1 MPLVEKP
8 LAPARESATNGFPR
22 EKTAMIL
29 KFGFSAAL
37 LLAAAPVLAQPPAGG
52 TAPAGGAAAAQ
63 PAQPAQPSPAAVNA
77 IQTAAQAFGTCVSS
91 GVQSVPASATPEAG
105 AATVLGGCATQRQAL
120 VQAVES
126 MIATM
131 PADQQAAAHAQM
143 ASQLGSV
150 QGQIA
155 DGIRQQRAAAA
166 APATPAPTTPT
177 TPAAP
182 H

>member
-8 LAPARESATNGFPR
+8 LAPAWESATNGVPK
-22 EKTAMIL
+22 EITAMIL

-52 TAPAGGAAAAQ
+52 TATP
-63 PAQPAQPSPAAVNA
+63 PAQPAQPSPAEVSA
-77 IQTAAQAFGTCVSS
+77 IQTAAQAFGTCVSG

-105 AATVLGGCATQRQAL
+105 ATGVLAGCATQRQAL
-120 VQAVES
+120 VQAVET
-126 MIATM
+126 MIGNM
-131 PADQQAAAHAQM
+131 PAAQRAAAHAQM
-143 ASQLGSV
+143 ESRLGEV
-150 QGQIA
+150 PTQIA

-166 APATPAPTTPT
+166 APATPAPT
-177 TPAAP
+177 PAAP